1 MSQEK
6 LVLLTDPKFCIQT
19 LTNLTR
25 VEKIATRMCTRSAHC
40 STDIH
45 LQIKGISETKAY
57 VYKVLFFC
65 CVPLQEVIS
74 KANKAM
80 NVAQPWCICLFNRT
94 GTFTRNLQV
103 STIAR
108 LIMSHS
114 ISC

>member
-57 VYKVLFFC
+57 VYREYIVFALHEAADVDALHDDFFC
-65 CVPLQEVIS
+65 E
-74 KANKAM
+74 
-80 NVAQPWCICLFNRT
+80 F
-94 GTFTRNLQV
+94 
-103 STIAR
+103 
-108 LIMSHS
+108 
-114 ISC
+114 